1 VTLAAGGPG
10 SFGYKFLLLL
20 HLVCVVVGFGPYFL
34 NGLLPRAATRAS
46 EEGAR
51 VVNAAT
57 LQISTISQF
66 AIYGVFIFGGAMI
79 GASDKVW
86 KFSQSWVPIS
96 IVLWVAAVGV
106 LHGLVLPTQRKLRD
120 GSGDRAALTN
130 QLSIGMGVLSLI
142 VVVVMILMVW
152 KPGT

>member
-1 VTLAAGGPG
+1 
-10 SFGYKFLLLL
+10 
-20 HLVCVVVGFGPYFL
+20 
-34 NGLLPRAATRAS
+34 
-46 EEGAR
+46 
-51 VVNAAT
+51 
-57 LQISTISQF
+57 
-66 AIYGVFIFGGAMI
+66 
-79 GASDKVW
+79 
-86 KFSQSWVPIS
+86 
-96 IVLWVAAVGV
+96 VLWVAAVGV